1 MSFGT
6 HLIDGVTGS
15 GKTEL
20 YFKLI
25 EEKKVDIVS
34 FVNGEKKDKEDYSLQ
49 GINCGYDLTS
59 IKEIKYKM
67 CTRNYNH
74 GIAILNTGEKIKF
87 NPNPNSSENEEK
99 KK

>member
-1 MSFGT
+1 MQ
-6 HLIDGVTGS
+6 D
-15 GKTEL
+15 
-20 YFKLI
+20 
-25 EEKKVDIVS
+25 
-34 FVNGEKKDKEDYSLQ
+34 
-49 GINCGYDLTS
+49 INCEYNITS

-87 NPNPNSSENEEK
+87 NSNPNSSENEEK